1 MLHVACLHGLTG
13 GVFFSE
19 FGKWQNVN
27 ISILNEQKR
36 TQWQT
41 PIISQLKC
49 KMHAFLPWKVRCR
62 QDGTVRA
69 PPTPTVH
76 VPEPIRM

>member
-1 MLHVACLHGLTG
+1 MLTTLSCVSLQTKWTMAMLHVACLHGLTG

-41 PIISQLKC
+41 PIY
-49 KMHAFLPWKVRCR
+49 HN
-62 QDGTVRA
+62 
-69 PPTPTVH
+69 
-76 VPEPIRM
+76 